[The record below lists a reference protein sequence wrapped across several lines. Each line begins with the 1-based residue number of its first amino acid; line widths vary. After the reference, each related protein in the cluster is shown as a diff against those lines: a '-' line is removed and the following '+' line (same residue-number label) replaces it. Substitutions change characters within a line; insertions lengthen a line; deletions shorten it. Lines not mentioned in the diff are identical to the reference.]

1 MQARAKAKPRKL
13 TTAGRWHRA
22 RMLHYW
28 VFGKL
33 RTTERWVS
41 FGDGSAARCKCL
53 AVTGTP
59 LRRAD

>member
-13 TTAGRWHRA
+13 TTAARWHRA

-28 VFGKL
+28 VFGTL
-33 RTTERWVS
+33 RTKERSVS
-41 FGDGSAARCKCL
+41 FGDGTAVLCKCV

-59 LRRAD
+59 LRRTD